1 MKTFERRFLFVTGK
15 GGVGKTTVAAGLAR
29 ALSRR
34 GRRVL
39 LAATDSTPY
48 RELLPDARWEDDPAP
63 CGERSFTVRLEQGTG
78 YIEADLTQVSAGD
91 IGQGVATVQVRSG
104 HMGPA

>member
-1 MKTFERRFLFVTGK
+1 MAPDPITPMTQTFT
-15 GGVGKTTVAAGLAR
+15 VGQFSGYV
-29 ALSRR
+29 
-34 GRRVL
+34 
-39 LAATDSTPY
+39 
-48 RELLPDARWEDDPAP
+48 EDD
-63 CGERSFTVRLEQGTG
+63 GEGSFTVRLEQGTG